1 MFFQREVLERV
12 EVLGRGGALKILYNF
27 SNINKKEWHMSHPF
41 DFDKALKALQVRPG
55 INGQRWHLNAINQV
69 FNRLYPVC

>member
-1 MFFQREVLERV
+1 
-12 EVLGRGGALKILYNF
+12 
-27 SNINKKEWHMSHPF
+27 MSHPF